1 MIRPYRAGLLCFSA
15 SVSLVN
21 IFNINMA
28 EESDAEK
35 PPAQE
40 SLLSQPVCGH
50 SELPYTIS
58 PAKLLQNSDAQGQLT
73 AAVDELLDQLQSKFD
88 NVSKEVFGKR
98 AFQSY
103 LKSALETLK
112 MHIYW
117 THD

>member
-1 MIRPYRAGLLCFSA
+1 
-15 SVSLVN
+15 
-21 IFNINMA
+21 MA

-40 SLLSQPVCGH
+40 SFLSQPVCGH
-50 SELPYTIS
+50 SELPYTIP

-98 AFQSY
+98 AFQFY
-103 LKSALETLK
+103 
-112 MHIYW
+112 
-117 THD
+117 